1 MCVCVCACACVRAC
15 VRACMRACVR
25 ACMRACVRVRAC
37 AYVRLRATVYMC
49 VHVLVCVCMFLIAS
63 QWLSDIFEFK
73 KKNVF
78 FLPYYKDLFFMQ
90 NILSPSR
97 ANSVCVWHT
106 NEDPNHSHNS
116 RLPPF
121 LFPTYFSLLPSHL
134 DQDQDQGGGGEGGS
148 RGDVS
153 EMLRLH
159 SYILWSMLKFFHI
172 KSHYYTLCMIYIY
185 IYKRGGTRP
194 RLRTR
199 PRPRPRPKPTPN
211 ITFYVWYI

>member
-1 MCVCVCACACVRAC
+1 MCVCVCACACV
-15 VRACMRACVR
+15 RACVR

-134 DQDQDQGGGGEGGS
+134 DQDQDQGGGGGEGGS

-185 IYKRGGTRP
+185 IYIYKRGGTRP

>member
-1 MCVCVCACACVRAC
+1 MVKLYGKTVWYNCMVKLYGAFVC
-15 VRACMRACVR
+15 
-25 ACMRACVRVRAC
+25 AC

-134 DQDQDQGGGGEGGS
+134 DLDQDQGWGGG
-148 RGDVS
+148 RWV
-153 EMLRLH
+153 
-159 SYILWSMLKFFHI
+159 
-172 KSHYYTLCMIYIY
+172 
-185 IYKRGGTRP
+185 KRGCVRNVKIAF
-194 RLRTR
+194 L
-199 PRPRPRPKPTPN
+199 
-211 ITFYVWYI
+211 YIMKHVKIL

>member
-1 MCVCVCACACVRAC
+1 MVLLYVRVRMCVCVRAC
-15 VRACMRACVR
+15 VCACVRACVR

-134 DQDQDQGGGGEGGS
+134 DQDQDQGGGGGRWVK
-148 RGDVS
+148 RGCVRNVKIAFLYIMKHVKILS
-153 EMLRLH
+153 YKVTLLH
-159 SYILWSMLKFFHI
+159 FMYD
-172 KSHYYTLCMIYIY
+172 IYIY
-185 IYKRGGTRP
+185 IY
-194 RLRTR
+194 
-199 PRPRPRPKPTPN
+199 
-211 ITFYVWYI
+211 IYI

>member
-1 MCVCVCACACVRAC
+1 MVLLYVRVRMCVCVRAC
-15 VRACMRACVR
+15 VCACVRACVR

-134 DQDQDQGGGGEGGS
+134 DQDQDQGGGGGRWVK
-148 RGDVS
+148 RGCVRNVKIAFLYIMKHVKILS
-153 EMLRLH
+153 YKVTLLH
-159 SYILWSMLKFFHI
+159 FMYD
-172 KSHYYTLCMIYIY
+172 IYIY
-185 IYKRGGTRP
+185 IRGEAQDQD
-194 RLRTR
+194 
-199 PRPRPRPKPTPN
+199 
-211 ITFYVWYI
+211 